1 MTHSAIAFGTST
13 PPLAFSGKDR
23 QDQRRIL
30 SLAVLHK
37 EYAGIEYAGLPV
49 NYCVFSILLCSNYL
63 HQTSNCR

>member
-23 QDQRRIL
+23 QDHRRTL
-30 SLAVLHK
+30 SFAVLLK

-49 NYCVFSILLCSNYL
+49 KLLL
-63 HQTSNCR
+63 IP